1 MKESLL
7 LLLEG
12 GPIMTVAKE
21 SNLTAME
28 QKSKIIAPNDSSPIY
43 LSEKNPKLN
52 DVNGQSP
59 WCHYYLCLCTHTCA
73 RASARVEGRVW
84 ESALSGPRD
93 GSQPSWRLL
102 HPQSHCQ
109 VRHGGI
115 HLQLSAWQRRAELR
129 VQLNPVSNTE
139 RVSRREHGCVQHYR
153 IGYDSHIIKSV
164 TFNSAHQEQPF
175 IWGTTLEKKRKQS
188 RTNRSWVVTGK

>member
-1 MKESLL
+1 M
-7 LLLEG
+7 LEG

-84 ESALSGPRD
+84 ESALSGPKD
-93 GSQPSWRLL
+93 GSQAIMTAPSPTESLPSQTWW
-102 HPQSHCQ
+102 HTPVTQ
-109 VRHGGI
+109 
-115 HLQLSAWQRRAELR
+115 HLAEKGR
-129 VQLNPVSNTE
+129 TE
-139 RVSRREHGCVQHYR
+139 GSTKPCLKHR
-153 IGYDSHIIKSV
+153 KS
-164 TFNSAHQEQPF
+164 EQA
-175 IWGTTLEKKRKQS
+175 
-188 RTNRSWVVTGK
+188 RT